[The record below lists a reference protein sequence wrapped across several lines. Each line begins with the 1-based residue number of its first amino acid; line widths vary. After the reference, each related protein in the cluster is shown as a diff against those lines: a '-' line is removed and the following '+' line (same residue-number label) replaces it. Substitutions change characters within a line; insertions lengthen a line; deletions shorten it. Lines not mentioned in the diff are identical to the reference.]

1 MSYLA
6 LKHLHLS
13 TIAVSLLLFVL
24 RYIWMLRDSP
34 QLKAKWVRVLPHIVD
49 TLLLVSGIWLASF
62 WYRSGAPLGWL
73 GVKLIA
79 LVFYIVLGSLA
90 IKRGRT
96 RSKRVIAGLLALL
109 VFAYIVAVA
118 LSKSPLLQF

>member
-1 MSYLA
+1 MNYLA
-6 LKHLHLS
+6 LKHLHMS
-13 TIAVSLLLFVL
+13 AIALSLLLFVL

-34 QLKAKWVRVLPHIVD
+34 QLKAGWVRVLPHIVD
-49 TLLLVSGIWLASF
+49 TVLLISGVWLATF
-62 WYRSGAPLGWL
+62 WYRNGAPMGWL

-79 LVFYIVLGSLA
+79 LLVYIVLGSIA
-90 IKRGRT
+90 IKRGHT
-96 RSKRVIAGLLALL
+96 RSQRMIAGLLALL

>member
-1 MSYLA
+1 MNYLA
-6 LKHLHLS
+6 LKHLHMS
-13 TIAVSLLLFVL
+13 AIALSLLLFVL

-34 QLKAKWVRVLPHIVD
+34 RLKAKWVRVLPHIVD
-49 TLLLVSGIWLASF
+49 TVLLVSGVWLATF
-62 WYRSGAPLGWL
+62 WYRSGAPMGWL

-79 LVFYIVLGSLA
+79 LLVYIVLGSIA

-96 RSKRVIAGLLALL
+96 RSQRVVAGLFALL